1 METSYYYSNLYMSY
15 KTKMIID
22 YFRSALNK
30 LKLSGDGVDIQKY
43 IYFYNTETARH
54 RVLAVRPG

>member
-1 METSYYYSNLYMSY
+1 MSY